1 MYQYLAVID
10 TEIVH
15 FLPKYPFFLANTSF
29 LQRKYMI
36 RYRRPLRQARLT
48 IKLPLFNT
56 KIPFFLA
63 NASFL
68 QRKHTIW
75 YLLRARL
82 TTKLFGSYFVQI
94 KLVALLSTIQY
105 QKFSPT
111 RDWPTRICDSV
122 ATENGH
128 CWYSTSFKF
137 WRLRRAQKYFCLF
150 DFFKATYLVILWTF
164 IHKFWH
170 IFKAENLGNFCRFFP
185 RILFIF

>member
-36 RYRRPLRQARLT
+36 WYRRPLRQARLT
-48 IKLPLFNT
+48 TKLPLFNT

-75 YLLRARL
+75 YLRRARL

-94 KLVALLSTIQY
+94 KLVALLSTISVI
-105 QKFSPT
+105 FV
-111 RDWPTRICDSV
+111 ICEV
-122 ATENGH
+122 NKH
-128 CWYSTSFKF
+128 VFKRTSSFAAYKMVCI
-137 WRLRRAQKYFCLF
+137 KSC
-150 DFFKATYLVILWTF
+150 
-164 IHKFWH
+164 
-170 IFKAENLGNFCRFFP
+170 NFVC
-185 RILFIF
+185 